1 MARFLGVFNL
11 AKSGTIEADALLN
24 LKFEGVKSSRGFN
37 PLKHTGDERRKNLER
52 SINGLRQVI
61 NFSDYVLPL
70 NADIS
75 RLEFKEVMKGGKD
88 KDDLKKTMENLLNN
102 IWLHA
107 TCQKISIT
115 QPREN
120 SMKPRTR

>member
-75 RLEFKEVMKGGKD
+75 RLEFQQFKN
-88 KDDLKKTMENLLNN
+88 LKSEIINL
-102 IWLHA
+102 HKP
-107 TCQKISIT
+107 QHT
-115 QPREN
+115 QHSVHREN
-120 SMKPRTR
+120 PRAKLSACSTHIVLR